1 MKNTGKRIFFSV
13 VAFGLANIALFVAA
27 GSFTSQR

>member
-1 MKNTGKRIFFSV
+1 MKNTGKRIFFAAAALV
-13 VAFGLANIALFVAA
+13 LANIALVVAA